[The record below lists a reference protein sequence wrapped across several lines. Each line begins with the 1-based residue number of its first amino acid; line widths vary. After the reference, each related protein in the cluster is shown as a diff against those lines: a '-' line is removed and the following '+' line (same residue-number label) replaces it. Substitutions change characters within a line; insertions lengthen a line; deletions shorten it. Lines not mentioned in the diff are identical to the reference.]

1 MDTHSPAQQLWTDR
15 SHLTARAYADG
26 ANLQARADIYRFQKP
41 QVDLAA
47 WVFEQVDWAGVGSV
61 LDIGCGPGT
70 YLKRLAQR
78 DLLLLGMDVSSGMV
92 REVRSGWPAL
102 AGARLGC
109 AVADAQHIPV
119 RDGALDAVLAMHML
133 YHVPNIEAAARE
145 FRRVL
150 RSGGRL
156 YAATNS
162 SAHMREV
169 LDLVDQAQER
179 LSPGSVMIHD
189 ALARRFRLED
199 GALPLG
205 AAFEHVER
213 REVKAELVIPE
224 IEPVLRYLHSMRATR
239 EPGLP
244 AGVTWEALMAEAQQ
258 HVAAEIA
265 RSGAFRAATH
275 TGMFVCW

>member
-1 MDTHSPAQQLWTDR
+1 MDTHQSPQQLWTDR
-15 SHLTARAYADG
+15 SHLTASAYADG
-26 ANLQARADIYRFQKP
+26 TNLRARADIYRFQQP
-41 QVDLAA
+41 QVDLVA
-47 WVFEQVDWAGVGSV
+47 WVLEQVDWANVGSL

-70 YLKRLAQR
+70 YLKRVAQR
-78 DLLLLGMDVSSGMV
+78 DLFLLGMDVSGGMV
-92 REVRSGWPAL
+92 REVRSGWPAQ
-102 AGARLGC
+102 AAARLGYS
-109 AVADAQHIPV
+109 VADAQYIPV
-119 RDGALDAVLAMHML
+119 RDGALDVVLAMHML
-133 YHVPNIEAAARE
+133 YHVPDIEAAARE
-145 FRRVL
+145 MRRVL

-169 LDLVDQAQER
+169 LDLADQAQER
-179 LSPGSVMIHD
+179 LSPGSVVIHD

-199 GALPLG
+199 GALLLG
-205 AAFEHVER
+205 VAFEHVER

-224 IEPVLRYLHSMRATR
+224 SEAVLRYLHSMRATR

-258 HVAAEIA
+258 QVDAEIA
-265 RSGAFRAATH
+265 RSGAFRATTH